1 MIQEKFIDVQT
12 ISEIHELW
20 GCGKPRHPLVT
31 VIDLTKYQFRGNR
44 NGLIYRL
51 NFYTIFCKKFD
62 GVLGYGRSY
71 YDFSEGSLM
80 FTAPGQAT
88 TPISTPTLEEG
99 WALFFHPDLIHHS
112 QLGKN
117 IGQYSFFNYESNEA
131 LHVSE
136 EEKLALL
143 DCVRKIE
150 REYGQNVDKH
160 TQTLIQNNIEMLL
173 NYCSRFYDRQ
183 FYTREK
189 VNIDVVQA
197 FERLLKDHF
206 AQDTLINSGL
216 PGVKSFAEQLH
227 LSPNYLSDL
236 LQKFTGKTTQE
247 HIHLHL
253 IDKAKALLWSTG
265 LSVSE
270 IAYTL
275 GFENPPH
282 FTRLFKQKT
291 GHSPS
296 EYRSLN

>member
-1 MIQEKFIDVQT
+1 MKQEKYIDVQS
-12 ISEIHELW
+12 IGEIHELW

-31 VIDLTKYQFRGNR
+31 VIDLMKHHFVGDR
-44 NGLIYRL
+44 NGLAYRL
-51 NFYTIFCKKFD
+51 NFYTVFCKKFN

-88 TPISTPTLEEG
+88 TPVSVPLLEEG

-112 QLGKN
+112 SLSQKM
-117 IGQYSFFNYESNEA
+117 GQYHFFNYESNEA

-136 EEKLALL
+136 EEKMALL
-143 DCVRKIE
+143 DCIRKIE
-150 REYGQNVDKH
+150 YEYNQPIDKH

-173 NYCSRFYDRQ
+173 NYCSCFYDRQ

-189 VNIDVVQA
+189 VSHDVVQA
-197 FERLLKDHF
+197 FERLLKDYF
-206 AQDTLINSGL
+206 AQDTGLQSGL
-216 PGVKSFAEQLH
+216 PQVKGFAEKLH

-247 HIHLHL
+247 HIHLQL
-253 IDKAKALLWSTG
+253 IDEAKALLWGTG
-265 LSVSE
+265 KSVSE
-270 IAYTL
+270 IAYKL
-275 GFENPPH
+275 GFVNPPH

-291 GHSPS
+291 GYSPS
-296 EYRSLN
+296 DYRKLN

>member
-1 MIQEKFIDVQT
+1 MASNFVDVRS

-31 VIDLTKYQFRGNR
+31 VIDLTKHQFQGER
-44 NGLIYRL
+44 NGLAYRL
-51 NFYTIFCKKFD
+51 DFYTIFCKKFS
-62 GVLGYGRSY
+62 GMLGYGRSY
-71 YDFSEGSLM
+71 YDFSGGSLM

-88 TPISTPTLEEG
+88 TPITAPSLEEG
-99 WALFFHPDLIHHS
+99 WALFFHPDLIYHS
-112 QLGKN
+112 T
-117 IGQYSFFNYESNEA
+117 IGQKIARYSFFNYESNEA

-136 EEKLALL
+136 EEKNALL

-150 REYGQNVDKH
+150 SEYSQPIDKH

-183 FYTREK
+183 FFTREK
-189 VNIDVVQA
+189 VNTDLVQF
-197 FERLLKDHF
+197 FEKLLKEHF
-206 AQDTLINSGL
+206 AQESLINSGL
-216 PGVKSFAEQLH
+216 PGVKYFAEQLH

-247 HIHLHL
+247 HIHLQL
-253 IDKAKALLWSTG
+253 IDKAKGLLWSTEMP
-265 LSVSE
+265 VSE
-270 IAYTL
+270 LAYKL

-291 GHSPS
+291 GYSPR
-296 EYRSLN
+296 EYRNLN

>member
-1 MIQEKFIDVQT
+1 MQEKFIDVHS
-12 ISEIHELW
+12 IGEIHTLW

-31 VIDLTKYQFRGNR
+31 VIDLTKHQFLGDR

-51 NFYTIFCKKFD
+51 DFYTIFCKKFD
-62 GVLGYGRSY
+62 GMLGYGRSY

-88 TPISTPTLEEG
+88 TPISTPSLEEG

-112 QLGKN
+112 PLGKN

-150 REYGQNVDKH
+150 QECGQNVDKH

-189 VNIDVVQA
+189 VNTDVVQA
-197 FERLLKDHF
+197 FEKLLKDHF

-216 PGVKSFAEQLH
+216 PGVKIFAEQLH

-247 HIHLHL
+247 HIHLQL
-253 IDKAKALLWSTG
+253 IDKAKSLLWSTDK
-265 LSVSE
+265 SVSE

-291 GHSPS
+291 GYSPS
-296 EYRSLN
+296 GYRNVN

>member
-1 MIQEKFIDVQT
+1 MQEKFIDVHS
-12 ISEIHELW
+12 IGEIHTLW

-31 VIDLTKYQFRGNR
+31 VIDLTKHQFLGDR

-51 NFYTIFCKKFD
+51 DFYTIFCKKFD
-62 GVLGYGRSY
+62 GMLGYGRSY

-88 TPISTPTLEEG
+88 TPISTPSLEEG

-112 QLGKN
+112 PLGKN

-136 EEKLALL
+136 DEKLALL
-143 DCVRKIE
+143 DCVKKIE
-150 REYGQNVDKH
+150 QEYGQNVDKH

-189 VNIDVVQA
+189 VNTDVVQA
-197 FERLLKDHF
+197 FEKLLKDHF

-216 PGVKSFAEQLH
+216 PGVKIFAEQLH

-247 HIHLHL
+247 HIHLQL
-253 IDKAKALLWSTG
+253 IDKAKSLLWSTDK
-265 LSVSE
+265 SVSE

-291 GHSPS
+291 GYSPS
-296 EYRSLN
+296 GYRNVN

>member
-1 MIQEKFIDVQT
+1 MMQEKFIDVQT

-31 VIDLTKYQFRGNR
+31 VIDLTKHQFRGDR

-51 NFYTIFCKKFD
+51 DFYTIFCKKFD
-62 GVLGYGRSY
+62 GMLGYGRSY

-112 QLGKN
+112 PLGKN

-143 DCVRKIE
+143 DCVKKIE
-150 REYGQNVDKH
+150 QECGQNVDKH

-189 VNIDVVQA
+189 VNTDVVQA
-197 FERLLKDHF
+197 FEKLLKDHF

-216 PGVKSFAEQLH
+216 PGVKIFANQLH

-247 HIHLHL
+247 HIHLQL
-253 IDKAKALLWSTG
+253 INKAKALLWSTG

-282 FTRLFKQKT
+282 FTRLFRQKT
-291 GHSPS
+291 GYSPS
-296 EYRSLN
+296 EYRNLN